1 MSKRKPNNIRQSDW
15 DAVDSPELS
24 EVMLKQL
31 KPARGPGRPRALNP
45 KQSVT
50 LRLDRE
56 VISHFKATGT
66 GWQTR
71 INATLKTAVG
81 GGSASKGS
89 DRYVV
94 KHGDGWAVKAPGAS
108 RVSAIAP
115 TQKQAEARAKE
126 IVKKQGGGEVH
137 VHGRDGKIRDSD
149 TVKKGRDP
157 FPPRDKKH

>member
-1 MSKRKPNNIRQSDW
+1 MSKRKPNNVRQSDW

-24 EVMLKQL
+24 DVMLKQL
-31 KPARGPGRPRALNP
+31 KPARGPGRPRAINP

-56 VISHFKATGT
+56 VVSHFKSQGA

-71 INATLKTAVG
+71 INATLKAAAG
-81 GGSASKGS
+81 GAAKSKN
-89 DRYVV
+89 DRLVV

-108 RVSAIAP
+108 RASAVTS

-126 IVKKQGGGEVH
+126 IVRKQGGGEVRI
-137 VHGRDGKIRDSD
+137 HGKDGRIRDSE
-149 TVKKGRDP
+149 KKARDP
-157 FPPRDKKH
+157 YPPRNKKY

>member
-24 EVMLKQL
+24 NVMLKQL

-56 VISHFKATGT
+56 VVSHFKSQGA

-71 INATLKTAVG
+71 INATLKAAAG
-81 GGSASKGS
+81 GAAKSKN
-89 DRYVV
+89 DRLVV

-108 RVSAIAP
+108 RASVVTS

-126 IVKKQGGGEVH
+126 IVRKQGGGEVRI
-137 VHGRDGKIRDSD
+137 HGKDGRIRDSD
-149 TVKKGRDP
+149 TVKKSRDP
-157 FPPRDKKH
+157 YPPRQKKS

>member
-1 MSKRKPNNIRQSDW
+1 MAKRKPNNIRQSDW
-15 DAVDSPELS
+15 DAVASPELS
-24 EVMLKQL
+24 DAMLKQL

-56 VISHFKATGT
+56 VISHFKETGA

-71 INATLKTAVG
+71 INETLKVAAG
-81 GGSASKGS
+81 GGSSSRKG

-108 RVSAIAP
+108 RASVVTT

-126 IVKKQGGGEVH
+126 IVRKQGGGEVRIQ
-137 VHGRDGKIRDSD
+137 GRDGKIRGSD
-149 TVKKGRDP
+149 TVKRGRDP

>member
-24 EVMLKQL
+24 DVMLKQL
-31 KPARGPGRPRALNP
+31 KPARGPGRPRAQNP

-50 LRLDRE
+50 LRLDRD
-56 VISHFKATGT
+56 VVTHFKATGA

-71 INATLKTAVG
+71 INATLKAAAG
-81 GGSASKGS
+81 GGAANKG

-94 KHGDGWAVKAPGAS
+94 KRGDGWAVKAPGAS
-108 RVSAIAP
+108 RASAVAP

-126 IVKKQGGGEVH
+126 IVRKQGGGEVRI
-137 VHGRDGKIRDSD
+137 HGRDGRIRESD

-157 FPPRDKKH
+157 NPARKKKH

>member
-15 DAVDSPELS
+15 DAVDSPELTD
-24 EVMLKQL
+24 VMLKQL

-56 VISHFKATGT
+56 VVSHFKATGA

-71 INATLKTAVG
+71 INATLKAAA
-81 GGSASKGS
+81 GSGTMGKKS

-94 KHGDGWAVKAPGAS
+94 KHGDGWAVKAPGSSRAS
-108 RVSAIAP
+108 VITP

-126 IVKKQGGGEVH
+126 IVKNQGGGEVRIQ
-137 VHGRDGKIRDSD
+137 GRDGKIRDSD

-157 FPPRDKKH
+157 NPPRDKKH